1 VPGDEIVDPK
11 PSTTM
16 MNGVQRW
23 CRITIIGPDGA
34 ELDRCVLDGRGAPD
48 MATVEAVAA
57 LALWSGRL
65 GGGIV
70 LAEVSPALEAL
81 LGLAG
86 LRVEVEGQPELGKE
100 ALGIEEVEEEDH
112 SRDLPG

>member
-1 VPGDEIVDPK
+1 
-11 PSTTM
+11 

-23 CRITIIGPDGA
+23 CRVTIVGPDGA

-48 MATVEAVAA
+48 MATVDAVAA
-57 LALWSGRL
+57 LALWAGRL

-70 LAEVSPALEAL
+70 LAEVTPGLEAL

-86 LRVEVEGQPELGKE
+86 LSVEVEGQPELGKE
-100 ALGIEEVEEEDH
+100 ALGVEEGQEEGH